1 MDFLNKQFKQIGSH
15 LGGLTGS
22 QRLVLVLCVVL
33 LVGSAAW
40 FYQWSGQAEM
50 VPLLDQPMKPN
61 ELTNIE
67 GQLASMGQKFR
78 TVGGQIMIPVDDR
91 TRVQGVVAQQGLMP
105 ADTSIGFSKLIE
117 ESNMWIPRE
126 ESRWQRKIAL
136 GNELAKVLGTFDG
149 VTDAKV
155 FIDSPERRGFGESA
169 SAPTASVFLRT
180 RQGVTLDKARI
191 AAIASL
197 VSGAVNGLRPDAVR
211 IVDATTGRPYRVPN
225 EEDALP
231 YDMMD
236 LRRQKEDHF
245 GRKILSQLSYIPGV
259 LVGVNVDLDSDRRH
273 ERKEKYGPPVP
284 SEEESRTS
292 ETSNNTPAQSPG
304 VKPNTRAMVMTPG
317 SVESSN
323 TEETRTS
330 LLGERDKQI
339 TETEVSPGVVRAV
352 TASINIPRSYFVNVF
367 RQLHAGKE
375 PTEKDLEPII
385 SGEEKKVRG
394 QVKPLIAA
402 ANDAQVEVSWFFDS
416 AAPAAAEVPAETR
429 PTSVAAMMREH
440 GKPVALGVLAV
451 LSVLV
456 VVQMARR
463 ATLGPVGTAG
473 ALQPALA
480 GGGAAMAAVESTGGD
495 AFGTAA
501 ATPSARR
508 EVMMPEPDL
517 DEAME
522 RVQAIVREITK
533 EVGAEPEVAG
543 SILDR
548 WMSQQR

>member
-1 MDFLNKQFKQIGSH
+1 MEFVNKQFKQIGAH

-22 QRLVLVLCVVL
+22 QRLVLLLCVVL

-50 VPLLDQPMKPN
+50 VPLLDQPMKPT

-67 GQLASMGQKFR
+67 GQLTTMGQKFR
-78 TVGGQIMIPVDDR
+78 TAGGQILIPADDR
-91 TRVQGVVAQQGLMP
+91 TRVQGVVAQHGLMP
-105 ADTSIGFSKLIE
+105 ADTSIGFAKLIE

-149 VTDAKV
+149 VSDAKV
-155 FIDSPERRGFGESA
+155 FIDSPERRGFGETA

-191 AAIASL
+191 AAIAAL

-225 EEDALP
+225 EEDSLP

-284 SEEESRTS
+284 SEEENRTS
-292 ETSNNTPAQSPG
+292 ETSNNSQAQSPG

-352 TASINIPRSYFVNVF
+352 TASINIPRSYFVAVF
-367 RQLHAGKE
+367 KQLHAGKE
-375 PTEKDLEPII
+375 PAEKDLEPII

-402 ANDAQVEVSWFFDS
+402 ASDAQVEVSWFFDS
-416 AAPAAAEVPAETR
+416 AAPVAAEAPSETR
-429 PTSVAAMMREH
+429 PTGVAAMAREQA
-440 GKPVALGVLAV
+440 KPIALGVLAL

-463 ATLGPVGTAG
+463 ATLGPLAAAG
-473 ALQPALA
+473 DLQPAMA
-480 GGGAAMAAVESTGGD
+480 GGGAAMAMAEATGGD
-495 AFGTAA
+495 SLTSSV
-501 ATPSARR
+501 TQSARR
-508 EVMMPEPDL
+508 EMMMPEPDL

-533 EVGAEPEVAG
+533 QVGAEPEMAG